1 MNNENFSLDNFKKW
15 MKDQNDFHSKIL
27 EFPIGEKVVSKVKS
41 KKLLEVMTLENGQLN
56 RVIKD
61 FVKNGGKIK
70 QVIDDEYLIEVVMGS
85 FIISKNYVVLD

>member
-15 MKDQNDFHSKIL
+15 MKNQNDFNSKIL
-27 EFPIGEKVVSKVKS
+27 EFPIGEKVISKVKS